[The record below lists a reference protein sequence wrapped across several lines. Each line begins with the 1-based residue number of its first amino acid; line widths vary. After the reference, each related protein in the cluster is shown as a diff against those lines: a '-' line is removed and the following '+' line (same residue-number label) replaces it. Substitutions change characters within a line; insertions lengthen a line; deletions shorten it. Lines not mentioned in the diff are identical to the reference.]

1 VPRVPYSNG
10 FTAAQQQIMLDAI
23 AVMRREGAFVA
34 DPYEIPNQ
42 ADISAFG
49 ICVSFPAPANR
60 STVLMYGQKKDL
72 NSYLATRP
80 TAPVH
85 TLSDIIAFNNA
96 HAAVALKYGQAIFLA
111 ADQLDVCPG
120 STDTARPHLPRRA
133 TRAASCQADSRPL
146 WRRLSSRVPS
156 A

>member
-1 VPRVPYSNG
+1 
-10 FTAAQQQIMLDAI
+10 
-23 AVMRREGAFVA
+23 
-34 DPYEIPNQ
+34 
-42 ADISAFG
+42 
-49 ICVSFPAPANR
+49 
-60 STVLMYGQKKDL
+60 MYGQTKDL

-85 TLSDIIAFNNA
+85 TLRDIIAFNNT

-111 ADQLDVCPG
+111 ADQLDVSPG
-120 STDTARPHLPRRA
+120 SADTARYLTDRAQDLALTRTGLDAVYNGPDGIQGTEDDFDAILFRRTAARPHLPRRA
-133 TRAASCQADSRPL
+133 TRASSCQADSRPL